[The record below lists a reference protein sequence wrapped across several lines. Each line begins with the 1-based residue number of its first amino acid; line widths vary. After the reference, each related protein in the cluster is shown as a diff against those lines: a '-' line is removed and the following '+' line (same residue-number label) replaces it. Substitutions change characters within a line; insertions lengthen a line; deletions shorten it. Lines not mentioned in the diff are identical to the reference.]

1 MGLLTGIS
9 LGTIIRLIGSGI
21 ILTFIGYGYYLHQ
34 NNKALEKDI
43 ALYEVRINEVLN
55 AVDVAVEERNILKR
69 DVRIRDEL
77 VRKREVSIKIKN
89 TRLSKQLHELNKI
102 RRIKLPEN
110 SCLETELPDFIL
122 DVLPIDNKLTKELTQ

>member
-1 MGLLTGIS
+1 ML
-9 LGTIIRLIGSGI
+9 
-21 ILTFIGYGYYLHQ
+21 
-34 NNKALEKDI
+34 AAPD
-43 ALYEVRINEVLN
+43 
-55 AVDVAVEERNILKR
+55 VDVAVEERNILKR